1 MPLRDTAAF
10 DEWVER
16 ANPSKELSEPV
27 WEWIQGLEGTPWQ
40 APSVPFPELSDQPDY
55 EVRSAEVGGVDVF
68 YRHEYATGNVDL
80 IGISLGH

>member
-1 MPLRDTAAF
+1 VPLRDTAAF

-16 ANPSKELSEPV
+16 VRPSAELTDRV
-27 WEWIQGLEGTPWQ
+27 WEWIRGLDATPWQ
-40 APSVPFPELSDQPDY
+40 APSIPFPELSDQPEY
-55 EVRSAEVGGVDVF
+55 EVRSAEVAGVDVF